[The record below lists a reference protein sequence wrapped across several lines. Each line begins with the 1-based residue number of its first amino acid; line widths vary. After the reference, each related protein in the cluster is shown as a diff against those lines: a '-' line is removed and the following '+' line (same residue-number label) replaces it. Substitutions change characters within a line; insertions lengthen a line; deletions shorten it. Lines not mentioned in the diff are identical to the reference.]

1 MRSLVVTL
9 LVTTA
14 AARPDGPGGHHHH
27 HAHGDHGDHGDH
39 GHHAAHHGVHG
50 VHGAHNTVSLGTH
63 QVGGVINVQPAHH
76 AVHHAGHHQQ
86 QPVHHA
92 VHHQQEPVHHAV
104 HHQHEPVHVVHAVH
118 SVQPVQGHFRVE
130 AGGDGSHHS
139 QHSAPTSNSV
149 AVTPVETKSSG
160 QTVADLLSSNPKF
173 STLLTAV
180 KAADLL
186 GALGEPGPFTVFAP
200 TNTAF
205 DKVRLE
211 RGDYD
216 NTDNNDYCSY
226 QVPVETLNSLLNNKE
241 ELQGLL
247 QRHVVSGLTMLGK
260 NFPPGTTS
268 LSTLGGEELSVTRDK
283 FIQLKSSA
291 ASAYIVL
298 FDVIA
303 SNGVIHAV
311 DTVF

>member
-1 MRSLVVTL
+1 MGSTRHHSDLVTAPTQQNITMRSLVVTL

-27 HAHGDHGDHGDH
+27 HAHGDHGDHG
-39 GHHAAHHGVHG
+39 HHAAHHG

-63 QVGGVINVQPAHH
+63 QVGGVINVQPTHH

-104 HHQHEPVHVVHAVH
+104 HHQQEPVHVVHAVH
-118 SVQPVQGHFRVE
+118 SVQPVRGHFRVE
-130 AGGDGSHHS
+130 AGGEGGHHT

-205 DKVRLE
+205 
-211 RGDYD
+211 
-216 NTDNNDYCSY
+216 
-226 QVPVETLNSLLNNKE
+226 
-241 ELQGLL
+241 
-247 QRHVVSGLTMLGK
+247 
-260 NFPPGTTS
+260 
-268 LSTLGGEELSVTRDK
+268 
-283 FIQLKSSA
+283 
-291 ASAYIVL
+291 
-298 FDVIA
+298 
-303 SNGVIHAV
+303 
-311 DTVF
+311 